1 MKLIDLMNICYVDEF
16 VIKNN
21 KGRIG
26 QFHDEDIAVQ
36 QYEDCEVEKI
46 EILTNDTIEI
56 TISES

>member
-1 MKLIDLMNICYVDEF
+1 MKLIDLMNICYADEF
-16 VIKNN
+16 VVKNN

-36 QYEDCEVEKI
+36 HYEDCEVEKI
-46 EILTNDTIEI
+46 ELLTNDTIEI